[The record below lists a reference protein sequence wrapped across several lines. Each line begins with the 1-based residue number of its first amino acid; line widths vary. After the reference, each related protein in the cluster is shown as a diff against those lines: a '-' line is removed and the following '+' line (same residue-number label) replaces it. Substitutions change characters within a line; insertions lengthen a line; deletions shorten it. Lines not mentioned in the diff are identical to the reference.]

1 MTILLGLAA
10 STLLSE
16 DAACIAAALLIRQG
30 TIAPAE
36 GVAACAAGIYVGD
49 AMLWVAGRMT
59 GAWGGDWLF
68 RGRRLA
74 TLPDNV
80 DSAAAILASRFIPG
94 TRLPLHLAAGA
105 LGKHPVRYFFWALIA
120 VLLWTPLIV
129 LGTSSSLVAGA
140 VVLTGVHLLRRVRWT
155 RVRARF
161 DRWRRW
167 EFWPAVVLYLPV
179 AAHVARLAIKY
190 GGLGTL
196 SAANPAI
203 PEGGF
208 VGESKADIL
217 AQLPSEWTLR
227 AVLVP
232 AGGTEARLDHVR
244 RLSELD
250 EFVFPV
256 IMKPDAGQRGTG
268 VRLIGS
274 LDEARA
280 YLLEQPGDVLVQQFH
295 PGPYEAGIFYYRMP
309 GEDCGRI
316 FSLTDKRF
324 PVVTGDGRST
334 LEDLIWGHPRYRL
347 QARVFLER
355 HATERVRILER
366 GERFTLA
373 VAGNHCQGTM
383 FLDGRH
389 LMTEA
394 LERRVDAIA
403 RSMPGFFI
411 GRFDVRYSSVE
422 AFTRGEDLAIVEL
435 NGVTSESTN
444 IYDPSHSL
452 LHAWRVLCRQWT
464 LIFEIGAANRARGH
478 RSTSSRRLLTLS
490 FRHVFNAPVAVRSS

>member
-1 MTILLGLAA
+1 M
-10 STLLSE
+10 
-16 DAACIAAALLIRQG
+16 
-30 TIAPAE
+30 
-36 GVAACAAGIYVGD
+36 
-49 AMLWVAGRMT
+49 
-59 GAWGGDWLF
+59 
-68 RGRRLA
+68 
-74 TLPDNV
+74 LPDHV
-80 DSAAAILASRFIPG
+80 DSATAILASRFIPG

-105 LGKHPVRYFFWALIA
+105 LGKRPSRYFLWALIA
-120 VLLWTPLIV
+120 VLIWTPLIV
-129 LGTSSSLVAGA
+129 LGASSSLVAGA
-140 VVLTGVHLLRRVRWT
+140 AVLMGVRLLQRVRWT
-155 RVRARF
+155 HLRARL

-179 AAHVARLAIKY
+179 ALHVARLAVKH

-196 SAANPAI
+196 SAANPSI
-203 PEGGF
+203 PDGGF
-208 VGESKADIL
+208 VGESKAEIL
-217 AQLPSEWTLR
+217 AQLPPEWTLR

-232 AGGTEARLDHVR
+232 GGGTEARLEDVR
-244 RLSELD
+244 QLIELN

-256 IMKPDAGQRGTG
+256 VMKPDAGQRGSG
-268 VRLIGS
+268 VRVIRS

-295 PGPYEAGIFYYRMP
+295 PGPYEAGIFYYRVP
-309 GEDCGRI
+309 GVEHGRI
-316 FSLTDKRF
+316 FSITDKRF

-334 LEDLIWGHPRYRL
+334 LEDLIWAHPRYRL
-347 QARVFLER
+347 QARVFLKRHTSER
-355 HATERVRILER
+355 ARVLDR

-389 LMTEA
+389 LVTPA

-411 GRFDVRYSSVE
+411 GRFDVRYSSVD
-422 AFTRGEDLAIVEL
+422 AFRRGEDLAIIEL

-444 IYDPSHSL
+444 IYDPSYSL
-452 LHAWRVLCRQWT
+452 LRAWRVLCRQWT

-478 RSTSSRRLLTLS
+478 TSASSRRLLTLS
-490 FRHVFNAPVAVRSS
+490 FRHLLNAPVAVRSS